1 MGDGLR
7 VLFGAFCGHAVES
20 SLFIGSASARC
31 SGGGAWHP
39 FGCSTLPSV
48 WYQSKDWFQ
57 VVGSF
62 SIARGPWAVGSF
74 AASPPL
80 ARTDCQSLA
89 QGDRPDTAAPSAL
102 GRKEDLCPSAQKASA
117 RPPAQ
122 GANHSQMVEAA
133 GIYRPPSCQRTS
145 GTPTGATSIDGPK
158 QTQSRLDRRFQR
170 LVLHAGRATGG
181 PIDSARSVQPLSV
194 GHPIASP

>member
-1 MGDGLR
+1 LELDSECSWQHVRSSQDAGACGRQAECRHGARTWVTVKGIDMGDGLR

-20 SLFIGSASARC
+20 SLFIGSASALY

-62 SIARGPWAVGSF
+62 SIARRPWAVGSF

-89 QGDRPDTAAPSAL
+89 QGDRPDT
-102 GRKEDLCPSAQKASA
+102 
-117 RPPAQ
+117 
-122 GANHSQMVEAA
+122 
-133 GIYRPPSCQRTS
+133 
-145 GTPTGATSIDGPK
+145 
-158 QTQSRLDRRFQR
+158 
-170 LVLHAGRATGG
+170 
-181 PIDSARSVQPLSV
+181 
-194 GHPIASP
+194 